1 MSSGPETSEAI
12 GADLKAR
19 IGQLV
24 DAIVQADEEHYEAD
38 FVHFLTRARD
48 LIERKLAM
56 EGTKTD
62 TRDLI
67 GELLFNR
74 LRRGM
79 RAFLQT
85 EDARSEIRASEWVM
99 GSLFSIAT
107 LTEFAHA
114 FDQALFQRGSAREF
128 SFAGRT
134 DFISVEEVLQ
144 MLSSGR
150 HIGNLSLEKAD
161 NRLDIYLHHGRIVFL
176 DPHHMIRRVLPSSD
190 PMRYREIPEADVI
203 AAERELTAKGTP
215 VLLQISAQFRAEE
228 RRELMR
234 VFGKEVLFD
243 FMSEHR
249 PYAFFYRKLEEL
261 PKFAADAD
269 LRIGVTSVLL
279 EGSKRVDDWRQM
291 LQVFP
296 NPDQPIEPKSDMFA
310 RMGQLALGPLE
321 IKLLTQINGDVSPRA
336 LVPLLGLPL
345 HDVYQMLMRLA
356 REGVLAA
363 PGGSAALAGCAL
375 SVEESMAEA
384 FAALDANDDSAAKLS
399 ALDKVLG
406 GNEPQD
412 AEGMLDKVLG
422 GGKGNSGG
430 GGVLDKVFGGDIA
443 KSAPRS
449 GTPEDRGAAPRL
461 RRQPPRP

>member
-1 MSSGPETSEAI
+1 MSQGPDTSEAI

-19 IGQLV
+19 IGNLV
-24 DAIVQADEEHYEAD
+24 DAIVQADEERYEAD

-67 GELLFNR
+67 GELLFSR

-79 RAFLQT
+79 RQFLQT
-85 EDARSEIRASEWVM
+85 EDARSEIQAAEWVM
-99 GSLFSIAT
+99 GSLLSIAT
-107 LTEFAHA
+107 LTEFAQA

-144 MLSSGR
+144 MLSSGK
-150 HIGNLSLEKAD
+150 HVGNLSLEKAD
-161 NRLDIYLHHGRIVFL
+161 NRLDIYLQGGRIVFL

-190 PMRYREIPEADVI
+190 PMRYREIAQAEVD
-203 AAERELTAKGTP
+203 AAEREHTAKGTP
-215 VLLQISAQFRAEE
+215 VLLQLSNQFRAEE
-228 RRELMR
+228 RRELLR

-243 FMSEHR
+243 FMSEVR
-249 PYAFFYRKLEEL
+249 PYAFFYRKLEAL
-261 PKFAADAD
+261 PQFAVEHD
-269 LRIGVTSVLL
+269 LRIGVTSALL

-321 IKLLTQINGDVSPRA
+321 IKLLTQINGEVTPRA
-336 LVPLLGLPL
+336 LVAQLGLPL

-356 REGVLAA
+356 REGVLSA
-363 PGGSAALAGCAL
+363 PGGNVALASCSL

-384 FAALDANDDSAAKLS
+384 FAALDANDDTAQKLS

-406 GNEPQD
+406 GGADADD
-412 AEGMLDKVLG
+412 AEAMLDKVLG
-422 GGKGNSGG
+422 STGPGGSA
-430 GGVLDKVFGGDIA
+430 LDKVFGGDIA
-443 KSAPRS
+443 KPAPRH
-449 GTPEDRGAAPRL
+449 GTPAERVRL
-461 RRQPPRP
+461 PLKKKTES